1 MSSIVNISPMMFA
14 PECNDIRVNAT
25 QDLEVNITIV
35 TSDGVERYN
44 SSCIY
49 TPVNNEV
56 EFGDLGKLV
65 NKCILAMGAMRSIV
79 LGTEVSPTATLTIT
93 LPNEEPEAVTA
104 SSTVYYCTA
113 GNVAQP
119 HNFSVFATQLRK
131 RRICPDMS
139 VCPVWIPVMNTEVEY
154 SITLHVVY
162 VENGVQVEVDF
173 QQAVPSAAVRF
184 AYLNAALPGIVK
196 AKLGTALFN
205 RVKVYEYKLSLWLDG
220 VCTDSIEFEV
230 DHRNYPEQSQWHF
243 LNTFGLVEALTM
255 RGHNKETHT
264 LETTIGRA
272 GWYEVRMDDDLQRE
286 FESHSGWITRKE
298 QRQYA
303 ELYRSPVVSA
313 IINGNGDA
321 RYVIITDI
329 SVEYSFPS
337 NEPQGFSVKWKYADH
352 RQQWYAD
359 VVAQIAGRNIFDSTF
374 SFVFD

>member
-1 MSSIVNISPMMFA
+1 MSTIVNISSKMFA

-25 QDLEVNITIV
+25 EDVEVNITIV

-44 SSCIY
+44 TTCIY
-49 TPVNNEV
+49 TPVDNEV
-56 EFGDLGKLV
+56 EFGDLGKLI
-65 NKCILAMGAMRSIV
+65 NKCILAMPQMRSIA
-79 LGTEVSPTATLTIT
+79 LGTETTPTATLTLT
-93 LPNEEPEAVTA
+93 LPNEEPDAVTA
-104 SSTVYYCTA
+104 SATVWYCTA

-119 HNFSVFATQLRK
+119 HNLCVFATQLRK
-131 RRICPDMS
+131 RRISPAMS
-139 VCPVWIPVMNTEVEY
+139 VCPVWVPVMDTTVDY

-162 VENGVQVEVDF
+162 VDNGVQREADF
-173 QQAVPSAAVRF
+173 QQAVSSAAIRY
-184 AYLNAALPGIVK
+184 AYLNAALSGIVK
-196 AKLGTALFN
+196 SKLGTALFS
-205 RVKVYEYKLSLWLDG
+205 RVTVYEYKLSLWMDG

-230 DHRNYPEQSQWHF
+230 DHRNYPEQSQWYF
-243 LNTFGLVEALTM
+243 LNTFGLVESLTM
-255 RGHNKETHT
+255 RGHNKETHS

-272 GWYEVRMDDDLQRE
+272 GWYEVRMDDDLQRQ

-313 IINGNGDA
+313 IISGDGEM

-337 NEPQGFSVKWKYADH
+337 NEPQGFSVKWKYADS

-359 VVAQIAGRNIFDSTF
+359 VVAQIVGRNIFDNTF
-374 SFVFD
+374 SFIFD